1 MGKID
6 SKKNPCR
13 RNIFD
18 VFKIDKSETDIKTIR
33 GASQKSRD
41 QLKFG
46 KIVAR
51 DGTEL
56 SLTEADLN
64 EMDKI
69 LFDPVARLQAEQFVH
84 QAHLFSQDEE
94 LGGLMRQLETEGH
107 DPLPDLLAE
116 VQAGALL
123 ALARQVLP
131 EPAPP
136 ALADD
141 LPQVELD
148 PLELHLEPWKDVI
161 LRDR

>member
-1 MGKID
+1 MVD
-6 SKKNPCR
+6 LKKNPCR

-18 VFKIDKSETDIKTIR
+18 VFPIDRSETGLKTIR
-33 GASQKSRD
+33 EASQKARD

-69 LFDPVARLQAEQFVH
+69 LFDPVARLKAEQFVH

-94 LGGLMRQLETEGH
+94 LADLMRQLAAESR
-107 DPLPDLLAE
+107 DPMPGLLAE
-116 VQAGALL
+116 IQAGSLL
-123 ALARQVLP
+123 ALVRQVLP
-131 EPAPP
+131 EPTPER
-136 ALADD
+136 LEDD
-141 LPQVELD
+141 LPQVDVE
-148 PLELHLEPWKDVI
+148 PLEIQLEAWKDAI